1 LADELFVN
9 LNTEI
14 QVNKDTP
21 IFTVIEEII
30 VPSERSAPKRSQI
43 VLIWLFLGLI
53 ISSGYLLAK
62 EPLRDMISKI
72 TK

>member
-1 LADELFVN
+1 LYLVILTQYTKDISRVFNNTKALADELFVN

-30 VPSERSAPKRSQI
+30 VPSERS
-43 VLIWLFLGLI
+43 
-53 ISSGYLLAK
+53 
-62 EPLRDMISKI
+62 ELRDLKLF
-72 TK
+72 